1 MLGASRHQA
10 CSHIDRADA
19 SAESERRRDLAVGL
33 LQSSK
38 SCVSACCFSTRSSNT
53 GSFLPRRA
61 ARRRIPVQACAL
73 KKYFDGIEAISTT
86 CHKKHTLA
94 ALGDAEILSVEH
106 APGDAAPGSR
116 HTTCVRPFLPWR
128 FERTAF
134 SGQCSQEMPEGVAA
148 VVEDAGDVF
157 PDERGRRAAVLVA
170 GLVDGIRAMLIK
182 VHRCRFSNV
191 IRR

>member
-1 MLGASRHQA
+1 M
-10 CSHIDRADA
+10 
-19 SAESERRRDLAVGL
+19 
-33 LQSSK
+33 
-38 SCVSACCFSTRSSNT
+38 
-53 GSFLPRRA
+53 PRRA

-94 ALGDAEILSVEH
+94 ALGDTEILSVEH
-106 APGDAAPGSR
+106 APGDAPPGSR
-116 HTTCVRPFLPWR
+116 HTTRVRPFFPWR

-157 PDERGRRAAVLVA
+157 PDERCRRAAVLVA
-170 GLVDGIRAMLIK
+170 GLVDGMCKLHIGKGQGAARVIQSLARAGNAERLA
-182 VHRCRFSNV
+182 
-191 IRR
+191 RRTADQEVGRRHSAGTHLTRDRGHVAQVGHMG